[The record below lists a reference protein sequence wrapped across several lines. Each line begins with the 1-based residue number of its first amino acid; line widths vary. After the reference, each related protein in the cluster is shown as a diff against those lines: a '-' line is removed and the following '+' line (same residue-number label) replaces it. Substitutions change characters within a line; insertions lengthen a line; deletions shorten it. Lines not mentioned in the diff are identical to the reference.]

1 MNAPRTSASNGDGLH
16 SAQQRTDHGLRLFQE
31 VTRQRA
37 CEVLFNETGHRRFL
51 IADEVGLGK
60 TRVARGVIRTLHDR
74 RSRRAA
80 TVVVYI
86 AANMEIARQNLR
98 ILRFTDEPHDL
109 PTRPTLLP
117 LALSAVRA
125 SGIHVLGFTPQTSLQ
140 VKRGTGVV
148 QERALLLRMLGP
160 IWSARVNWETLELF
174 RVTASAQTFEQ
185 KVDEIKP
192 RNIDASIAKRFRR
205 AVASEP
211 ELQQTFRTLRR
222 TLVTTGTLNAE
233 QRRHRNALIAR
244 LREHL
249 AAASI
254 DGLRASLIILDEFHR
269 FREILDEALQPSTLA
284 HRLIANTPT
293 LLLSATPYRMDAAKH
308 ELEAQE
314 SLLALLRF
322 LFNDGPE
329 VRQVQGGFAELAFA
343 LGTVRTDTAEQ
354 REYSLERVRQA
365 KTMLE
370 NLLTQVMSRYERP
383 QSDPFDPPLPPL
395 ALEPEDVSAYLA
407 LQRAV
412 DLAATWTKLH
422 SRATVEFWKSAPYL
436 VNFMR
441 GYRIKQTLAAALS
454 DRRHR
459 RRVAASLASAKNAQL
474 HWRDVEHY
482 RKVVAPNPRLRLL
495 EELALVHGQWRALW
509 VPPTLPPYTPTGPF
523 EEVHRAGATKLLV
536 FSAWR
541 VVPSAVAAL
550 VGYEAERRAAGN
562 EANTPDARK
571 RRSSRRLLA
580 LRYDERNDRPQGT
593 TTLALVYPSKTLAQ
607 AVDPYRVARDRGTTA
622 ELTAVLADA
631 RATCRGLARDLA
643 DLADG
648 SRPDPRWYWA
658 APMLLDVDGGVNVR
672 ALLADARHGLRAS
685 WRSQAGDTGLDANLG
700 LARAVLHGT
709 VSLGAQP
716 RDLATVLAH
725 IAVGGPATCAL
736 RSLQRLDPAA
746 DSSELIAAAARIGW
760 SLRTL
765 FNRPDA
771 TAIVRSRRRRQRRT
785 SDDAYWRDVVRY
797 CCQGAVQGVL
807 DEYLALVDEELAQP
821 SESATHRVRRVAEAV
836 TRAIELQSLRIEVDD
851 PKSDQHPFR
860 TRTLSSR
867 FAAAFGAAITEDAA
881 SIHPEV
887 VRQTFNSPFW
897 PWVLVTTS
905 VGQEGLDFHRYCH
918 ALVHWNVPATPVEL
932 EQREGRVQRYKS
944 HAVRRSLAR
953 NHGAQ
958 ALAHPDPWAELVRLG
973 RDGAPADD
981 AGFQPEWIAGGND
994 AVHLQRYVPVL
1005 PFSRDEQRWA
1015 AVRRARVYYRLV
1027 LGQPHPDELVEV
1039 LMENLP
1045 EQLAHELADELRL
1058 DLRPRPQ
1065 VPSGSASTI
1074 NGHTAGRAMRTGSSA
1089 S

>member
-1 MNAPRTSASNGDGLH
+1 VNSRRAPAPTGDGL
-16 SAQQRTDHGLRLFQE
+16 RRFQE
-31 VTRQRA
+31 ATRQRA
-37 CEVLFNETGHRRFL
+37 CEVLFKEPGHHRFL

-60 TRVARGVIRTLHDR
+60 TRVARGVIRTLHEQHPR
-74 RSRRAA
+74 RRA
-80 TVVVYI
+80 TVVVYL
-86 AANMEIARQNLR
+86 AANLEIARQNLR
-98 ILRFTDEPHDL
+98 ILRFSDEPHDL
-109 PTRPTLLP
+109 PSRPTLLP

-125 SGIHVLGFTPQTSLQ
+125 SGLHVLGFTPRTSLQ

-148 QERALLLRMLGP
+148 RERALLLRMLGP

-174 RVTASAQTFEQ
+174 RVTAGLPTFEQ
-185 KVDEIKP
+185 RVAEIKP
-192 RNIDASIAKRFRR
+192 RDIDASITQRFRR

-211 ELQQTFRTLRR
+211 ALRQEFRALRR
-222 TLVTTGTLNAE
+222 ALATAGALDPAE
-233 QRRHRNALIAR
+233 RRRRNALIAR

-249 AAASI
+249 AAASL
-254 DGLRASLIILDEFHR
+254 DGLRANLVILDEFHR
-269 FREILDEALQPSTLA
+269 FREVLDDALQTGTLA
-284 HRLIANTPT
+284 HRLLANTPA

-314 SLLALLRF
+314 SLLALLNF
-322 LFNDGPE
+322 LFNSGRE
-329 VRQVQGGFAELAFA
+329 VAQVQTGFAELAFA
-343 LGTVRTDTAEQ
+343 LSAIRTDTTEQ
-354 REYSLERVRQA
+354 LERSFERVREA
-365 KTMLE
+365 KTTLE
-370 NLLTQVMSRYERP
+370 KLLTQVMSRYERP
-383 QSDPFDPPLPPL
+383 QSDPRDPPLPPL

-407 LQRAV
+407 LQHAV

-441 GYRIKQTLAAALS
+441 GYRIKQALAAALG

-459 RRVAASLASAKNAQL
+459 KRIAASLASARTAQL
-474 HWRDVEHY
+474 DWRDVQQY

-495 EELALVHGQWRALW
+495 EELALAHGQWRALW
-509 VPPTLPPYTPTGPF
+509 VPPTLSPYTPTGPF
-523 EEVHRAGATKLLV
+523 ADVQRLGATKLLV

-541 VVPSAVAAL
+541 VVPNAVAAL
-550 VGYEAERRAAGN
+550 VGYEAERRAAGK

-571 RRSSRRLLA
+571 RRSSRRRLA
-580 LRYDERNDRPQGT
+580 LRYDERYDRPQGT
-593 TTLALVYPSKTLAQ
+593 TTLALVYPSKTLARE
-607 AVDPYRVARDRGTTA
+607 VDPYRVVRNSGTTA
-622 ELTAVLADA
+622 ELTTVLADA
-631 RATCRGLARDLA
+631 RATCRGFVRELA

-658 APMLLDVDGGVNVR
+658 APMLLDANRGVRVP
-672 ALLADARHGLRAS
+672 ALLADARRGLRAS
-685 WRSQAGDTGLDANLG
+685 WRSQAGDTGLEANLA
-700 LARAVLHGT
+700 LARAVLNGS

-716 RDLATVLAH
+716 RGLAAVLAR
-725 IAVGGPATCAL
+725 IAIGGPATCAL
-736 RSLQRLDPAA
+736 RSLERLDASA
-746 DSSELIAAAARIGW
+746 DSTELIGAAARIGW

-771 TAIVRSRRRRQRRT
+771 TAIVRPRRRHRT
-785 SDDAYWRDVVRY
+785 SDDAYWRDVLRY
-797 CCQGAVQGVL
+797 CCEGALQGVL
-807 DEYLALVDEELAQP
+807 DEYLTLVAEELAQP
-821 SESATHRVRRVAEAV
+821 SESASHRIRRVADAV

-851 PKSDQHPFR
+851 LKSDQHPFR

-918 ALVHWNVPATPVEL
+918 AIVHWNVPATPVEL

-953 NHGAQ
+953 SHGAQ
-958 ALAHPDPWAELVRLG
+958 ALAHADPWAELVRLG
-973 RDGAPADD
+973 RDSAPADD
-981 AGFQPEWIAGGND
+981 AGFRPEWIAGGND
-994 AVHLQRYVPVL
+994 AVHLRRYVPVL

-1045 EQLAHELADELRL
+1045 EQLARELADELRL
-1058 DLRPRPQ
+1058 DLRPRAH
-1065 VPSGSASTI
+1065 VPSPSASTI
-1074 NGHTAGRAMRTGSSA
+1074 SGQAAGRAVRTGSA
-1089 S
+1089 AG